1 MNIDSEKGGMME
13 GIKKMADATGSA
25 LSLGDKEADRHDT
38 DNMMEIEE
46 EKKDCSGP
54 SFANS
59 AITISA

>member
-1 MNIDSEKGGMME
+1 MD